1 MSYELIVKNNPNLK
15 IYKVTDKEFIPYG
28 KVLNNISTDEIIE
41 VANKIPMPETGSMYV
56 PELEEFMKTKAA
68 KEMQEDCYGEMPTQ
82 VGYCYGSSNK
92 LNAVEWHKDSEI
104 NIATTPLVLILGK
117 VQDIVDNKIDSSTF
131 KIFYLEKGDA
141 VEVYAT
147 TLHFCPCQVLKS
159 GFGCVV
165 GLPKGTNIPLDNEHE
180 DKVLFRKNKWILAH
194 VENEGLI
201 ARGVLP
207 GVTGENYE
215 IKGE

>member
-28 KVLNNISTDEIIE
+28 KVLNNLSIDEIIE
-41 VANKIPMPETGSMYV
+41 VANKIPMPAEGSMYV

-117 VQDIVDNKIDSSTF
+117 VQDIVDNKVDSSTF

-165 GLPKGTNIPLDNEHE
+165 GLPKGTNIPLQNEHE

-201 ARGVLP
+201 GRGVLP

-215 IKGE
+215 IRGE

>member
-28 KVLNNISTDEIIE
+28 RVLNNLSTDEIIE

-165 GLPKGTNIPLDNEHE
+165 GLPKGTNIPLQNEHD

>member
-28 KVLNNISTDEIIE
+28 RVLNNLSTDEIIE

-68 KEMQEDCYGEMPTQ
+68 KEMEEDCYGEMPTQ

-147 TLHFCPCQVLKS
+147 TLHFCPCQVLKT

-165 GLPKGTNIPLDNEHE
+165 GLPKRTNIPLQNEHD

-201 ARGVLP
+201 GRGVLP